1 MSLFSQQV
9 LFNNSILSILP
20 TLSIPIAQC
29 RVNVRRLEHKHK
41 NNRVNSEFLLK
52 IFLHLDFFM
61 LLYAKSMELMPKRI
75 ETKKQS
81 NTWLSEKA
89 LSYT

>member
-20 TLSIPIAQC
+20 ILSIPIAQC

-41 NNRVNSEFLLK
+41 NNQVNSN
-52 IFLHLDFFM
+52 FFWTFG
-61 LLYAKSMELMPKRI
+61 LFYASLCQI
-75 ETKKQS
+75 HGVNAKK
-81 NTWLSEKA
+81 N
-89 LSYT
+89 

>member
-20 TLSIPIAQC
+20 ILSIPIAQC

-41 NNRVNSEFLLK
+41 NNQVNSNFFGL
-52 IFLHLDFFM
+52 LDFFM
-61 LLYAKSMELMPKRI
+61 LLYAKSVELMPKRI
-75 ETKKQS
+75 EAKKQS

-89 LSYT
+89 SSYT